1 MFSVSDSGK
10 CCSKF
15 EAGKGDWWGREGEG
29 EGGSVCVCKF
39 VAI

>member
-15 EAGKGDWWGREGEG
+15 EAGKGKEREREG
-29 EGGSVCVCKF
+29 VCVC
-39 VAI
+39 V